1 MNSDYSLTIGRLAK
15 SAGVHVETVRYYQ
28 RRGLIEEP
36 PRPARGHRLYP
47 AETLKRLLFI
57 RRAQELGFTLEEI
70 AGLLALGGGHCREVQ
85 AIAEHKLAAVRAK
98 LADLRRLESVLGEL
112 LSQCRRNPD
121 NAHCPIVESLLPE
134 A

>member
-1 MNSDYSLTIGRLAK
+1 MGAIRALTIGRLAK

-36 PRPARGHRLYP
+36 CKPAQGHRLYP
-47 AETLKRLLFI
+47 AQTLERLLFI

-70 AGLLALGGGHCREVQ
+70 ASLLALGEGHCREVQ
-85 AIAEHKLAAVRAK
+85 SMAEHKLSSVRAK
-98 LADLRRLESVLGEL
+98 IADLRRLESVLGEL

-121 NAHCPIVESLLPE
+121 SAHCPIVESLLPE
-134 A
+134 T